1 MELRHLRYFLA
12 VAQHLNFSEASRRLN
27 VAQPAISQTILDL
40 EEELGL
46 KLLMRTHHSVQLTAA
61 GNAFMQE
68 AAEIVRRSESA
79 KTVAQ
84 RAEKGEVGS
93 LNIGF
98 MPCAIAPILPGLIA
112 EYSRRFP
119 NVEIFL
125 HEMTLMQ
132 QFKALHERSINIGF
146 TRSIPLQPAKEF
158 NSECLYDDRLEI
170 ALPITHRLAKRKVV
184 ELKSLAK
191 ESFVQ
196 FHRLGAPALFDEVIA
211 TCRRAGFSP
220 NIISEPEL
228 MSSVMLFIESGL
240 GVSLVPGCIRN
251 LNHPSAIVCPIK
263 PASARIPLC
272 AIWPKDRH
280 APVLESFLD
289 VLHSTKAAIKERM
302 EPAG

>member
-12 VAQHLNFSEASRRLN
+12 VAENLNFSEASRRLH

-46 KLLMRTHHSVQLTAA
+46 KLLMRTRRSVQLTAA
-61 GNAFMQE
+61 GNAFMRE
-68 AAEIVRRSESA
+68 AMEIVRRSEGA

-84 RAEKGEVGS
+84 RADKGEVGF

-98 MPCAIAPILPGLIA
+98 MPCAIAPILPSLIA

-119 NVEIFL
+119 NVEIVL
-125 HEMTLMQ
+125 HEMTLAQ
-132 QFKALHERSINIGF
+132 QFKALREKLINIGF
-146 TRSIPLQPAKEF
+146 MRSVPLQRVKEF

-184 ELKSLAK
+184 ELKSVAG
-191 ESFVQ
+191 ERFVQ
-196 FHRLGAPALFDEVIA
+196 FHRLGEPALFDELIS

-220 NIISEPEL
+220 NVISELEL
-228 MSSVMLFIESGL
+228 MSSVMLFVESGL
-240 GVSLVPGCIRN
+240 GISFVPGCIRN
-251 LNHPSAIVCPIK
+251 LNHPEAVVRPIK

-272 AIWPKDRH
+272 AIWPKDPH

-289 VLHSTKAAIKERM
+289 VLHSTKVEIKERM
-302 EPAG
+302 EPVK